1 MTKKTDKKIVEVTP
15 TVEIKQSFPTMSS
28 FTIKATIPTGAYSNI
43 SPEMTFNDCSFDD
56 VTKVILP
63 RMEDMFLR
71 YLGFNDKVIAQQKL
85 IEEAL
90 RKANTPAPATPEHP
104 AIAKLPHEV
113 STSTEGSGPAVNS
126 PSMANALKVVDE
138 AKTVSALTLIKK
150 SVADSVKLTVD
161 EQVTLNLIINDKIA
175 ELSK

>member
-1 MTKKTDKKIVEVTP
+1 MTKKTDKKTVEVTP
-15 TVEIKQSFPTMSS
+15 TMEVKPSFPTMSS

-56 VTKVILP
+56 VTKVIMP

-90 RKANTPAPATPEHP
+90 RKANTPTPVVPVAPVVTPTDST
-104 AIAKLPHEV
+104 KEV
-113 STSTEGSGPAVNS
+113 ITGIQGAS

-161 EQVTLNLIINDKIA
+161 EQNTLNSIINDKIA